1 MKIQDGAGSNRQA
14 KVDAL
19 NRLETHST
27 TQSEASVVSE
37 IDGLAFNFSHGD
49 YISLTTTGTETGI
62 LHIKNTNISKAL
74 KIKSIRTCGD
84 VINKWKVYKNSTG
97 GTLISDQNSG
107 NAINLNIQSEN
118 SADVVIYKGAD
129 AKTVTG
135 GTMISHLINDIGH
148 SDEDFDGALILGTGD
163 SIELSVEVASAGE
176 VCCRV
181 IGYYQ

>member
-1 MKIQDGAGSNRQA
+1 M
-14 KVDAL
+14 
-19 NRLETHST
+19 
-27 TQSEASVVSE
+27 
-37 IDGLAFNFSHGD
+37 
-49 YISLTTTGTETGI
+49 
-62 LHIKNTNISKAL
+62 
-74 KIKSIRTCGD
+74 
-84 VINKWKVYKNSTG
+84 INKWKVYKNSTG

-107 NAINLNIQSEN
+107 NSINLNIQSEN